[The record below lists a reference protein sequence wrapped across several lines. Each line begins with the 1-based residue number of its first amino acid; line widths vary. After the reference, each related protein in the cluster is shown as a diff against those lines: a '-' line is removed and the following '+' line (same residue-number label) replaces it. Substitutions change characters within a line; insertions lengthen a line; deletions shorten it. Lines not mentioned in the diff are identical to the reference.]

1 MLHGLSL
8 FVRRRRRTTTLM
20 PSPLIPP
27 GHTAAALDAHSF
39 PSTAS
44 SGINPRVITASVAV
58 VAIHVGLLA
67 VALTWRNE
75 PVPRPIESTT
85 ITAELISPAPPQ
97 PVAAPVAIQSTPM
110 PPPPNPVPK
119 PRPVVQPR
127 VKAAPAPLP
136 ETTAPSPVAA
146 AAPEPAPAPPT
157 PPAAA
162 APAAATQA
170 IGRPTMAIN
179 APKDVAHLDCNIG
192 APDYPA
198 LSRRRGESGTAI
210 VKFVIGLTGKIENVE
225 LKKGSGSSRLDGAA
239 ADAVRSSACKPYK
252 ENSEVIRA
260 AASVPFVF
268 SLND

>member
-1 MLHGLSL
+1 
-8 FVRRRRRTTTLM
+8 M

-27 GHTAAALDAHSF
+27 GNTAAALDAHSF
-39 PSTAS
+39 PSTES
-44 SGINPRVITASVAV
+44 SGINPRVIAASVAV
-58 VAIHVGLLA
+58 VAIHAGLLA
-67 VALTWRNE
+67 VALTVRNE
-75 PVPRPIESTT
+75 PVPRPIEPTT

-97 PVAAPVAIQSTPM
+97 PVAAPVATQSTPM
-110 PPPPNPVPK
+110 PAPPKPVPPKPAAK

-127 VKAAPAPLP
+127 VKAAPTPLP
-136 ETTAPSPVAA
+136 ETATPSPVAA
-146 AAPEPAPAPPT
+146 AAPESVPAKLA

-162 APAAATQA
+162 APAAAAPA

-179 APKDVAHLDCNIG
+179 TPKDVAHLDCNIG

-225 LKKGSGSSRLDGAA
+225 LKKGSGSSRLDAA
-239 ADAVRSSACKPYK
+239 ALDAVRSSACKPYK
-252 ENSEVIRA
+252 ENGEAIRA